1 MISILVIDDHPIVR
15 DGIVSVLGAQPDMRI
30 VRAAAR
36 IEDVPPNPAPDVI
49 VLDWE
54 LPGASG
60 AAAISELRKRFARAR
75 IVIFSAY
82 HSEER
87 VGAALQAGAQGYVL
101 KGAPAEDLTGAIRA
115 ALDGGTY
122 LGRGVRAPAAAALD
136 QLTQRERE
144 VLALVADGLSN
155 AQIADRLNV
164 AERTIKFHLSSIF
177 GRLGAKRRTQ
187 ALAIARERGLL

>member
-1 MISILVIDDHPIVR
+1 VISILVIDDHPIVR
-15 DGIVSVLGAQPDMRI
+15 DGIVSVLGAQSDMRV

-36 IEDVPPNPAPDVI
+36 LDEVTPNPAPDVV

-54 LPGASG
+54 LPGTSG
-60 AAAISELRKRFARAR
+60 AAAISELRKHFPASR
-75 IVIFSAY
+75 IVVFSAY
-82 HSEER
+82 HGEER
-87 VGAALQAGAQGYVL
+87 VGAALQAGAQAYVL

-122 LGRGVRAPAAAALD
+122 LGRGVRAPLTAVSD
-136 QLTQRERE
+136 QLTHRERE
-144 VLALVADGLSN
+144 VLALVADGLTN
-155 AQIADRLNV
+155 AQIARRLNV

-187 ALAIARERGLL
+187 AIAIARERGLL

>member
-1 MISILVIDDHPIVR
+1 MISILVVDDHPIVR
-15 DGIVSVLGAQPDMRI
+15 DGIVSVLGAQADMRV

-36 IEDVPPNPAPDVI
+36 VEDVPASPAPDVV

-54 LPGASG
+54 LSGASG
-60 AAAISELRKRFARAR
+60 AAAVAELRKRFAGAR

-87 VGAALQAGAQGYVL
+87 VSAALQAGAQAYVL

-122 LGRGVRAPAAAALD
+122 LGRGVRAPMALASE

-144 VLALVADGLSN
+144 VLALVADGLTN
-155 AQIADRLNV
+155 AQIALRLNV
-164 AERTIKFHLSSIF
+164 AERTVKFHLSSIF

-187 ALAIARERGLL
+187 ALAIARDRGLL

>member
-1 MISILVIDDHPIVR
+1 MISILVVDDHPIVR
-15 DGIVSVLGAQPDMRI
+15 DGIVSVLGAQSDMRV

-36 IEDVPPNPAPDVI
+36 IEDVPPNPTPDAI

-60 AAAISELRKRFARAR
+60 AAAIAALRKRFPGSR

-87 VGAALQAGAQGYVL
+87 VSAALQAGAQAYVL

-122 LGRGVRAPAAAALD
+122 LGRGVRAPVAAALD

-144 VLALVADGLSN
+144 VLALVADGLTN
-155 AQIADRLNV
+155 AQIAHRLNV

-187 ALAIARERGLL
+187 AIAIARERGLI